1 MAVEFARAGWRVAGC
16 ARDSNRLAALSGE
29 LGEEHCFTRCD
40 VAEEGEVAAFCA
52 RVLGRFGAP
61 QLVINNAAL
70 INDNAPIWEVD
81 AVEFSRVLDV
91 NVKGVAA
98 VMRHLLPAMLEK
110 KGGVIVNLSSGWGRS
125 TSPEVAPYCA
135 SKWAVEGLSQAVAQE
150 TAGRVAVVALNPGV
164 IDTEMLRS
172 TFGEDASHYPDASTW
187 AGLAVPF
194 IASLGLDDNGRAL
207 TAPSV

>member
-1 MAVEFARAGWRVAGC
+1 M
-16 ARDSNRLAALSGE
+16 
-29 LGEEHCFTRCD
+29 
-40 VAEEGEVAAFCA
+40 AEEGDVAAFCA
-52 RVLGRFGAP
+52 GVLERFGAP
-61 QLVINNAAL
+61 QLVINNAAV
-70 INDNAPIWEVD
+70 INANAPIWEVE
-81 AVEFSRVLDV
+81 AREFSRVLNV

-98 VMRHLLPAMLEK
+98 VMRHLLPVMLEK

-172 TFGEDASHYPDASTW
+172 TFGEDASHYPDASRW
-187 AGLAVPF
+187 ANLAVPF